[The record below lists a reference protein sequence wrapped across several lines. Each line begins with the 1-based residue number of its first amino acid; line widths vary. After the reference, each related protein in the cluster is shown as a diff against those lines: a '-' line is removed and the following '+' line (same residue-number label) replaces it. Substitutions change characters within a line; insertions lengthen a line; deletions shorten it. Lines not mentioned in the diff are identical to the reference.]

1 MSSIAALA
9 TATVHPS
16 IASPS
21 IANDG
26 GQPPLDFELFEVWE
40 RRKAM
45 IAQVRAMWTEGK
57 SIDPTG
63 HWYELHALPILKVVW
78 DMERQVA
85 DLPPSINKAGALLM
99 LSFEHVEDSADTI
112 DDEHFEPF
120 TPIALKSLEAVLPML
135 SGPIARD
142 AQEFLSNV
150 DRPICCAPFC
160 SSN

>member
-1 MSSIAALA
+1 MSTLTALA

-26 GQPPLDFELFEVWE
+26 GLPASDYELFEVWE
-40 RRKAM
+40 RRKAV

-57 SIDPTG
+57 LIDPTG

-85 DLPPSINKAGALLM
+85 DLPPSINKVGALVM
-99 LSFEHVEDSADTI
+99 LSFEHVEDSTETI
-112 DDEHFEPF
+112 DGEHCESF